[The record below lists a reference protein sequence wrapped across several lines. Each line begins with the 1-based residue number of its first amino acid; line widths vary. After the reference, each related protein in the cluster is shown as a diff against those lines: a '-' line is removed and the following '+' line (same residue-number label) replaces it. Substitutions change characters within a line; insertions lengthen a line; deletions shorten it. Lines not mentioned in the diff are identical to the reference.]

1 MTATRSLKKIKT
13 DKNKISSHKM
23 KWRETPLKV
32 LKLVVL
38 LLALAVTLPKVGEM
52 RDISVVSIRIRYPNK
67 EKKAK
72 AYTL

>member
-13 DKNKISSHKM
+13 DKNKINSHKM

-32 LKLVVL
+32 IKLVVL
-38 LLALAVTLPKVGEM
+38 LLALAVTLLKVGEM

-72 AYTL
+72 TYTL

>member
-13 DKNKISSHKM
+13 DKNKINSHKM

-32 LKLVVL
+32 IKLVVL
-38 LLALAVTLPKVGEM
+38 LLALAVTLLKVGEM
-52 RDISVVSIRIRYPNK
+52 RDISVISIRIRYPNK

-72 AYTL
+72 TYTL